1 MKHARR
7 KKGVA
12 REISPPKIE
21 SKLDYGPFACAWDLN
36 ADINEDQEIG
46 MKDISTIA
54 RHFGEHYP

>member
-21 SKLDYGPFACAWDLN
+21 SKLDYGRTHFQQR
-36 ADINEDQEIG
+36 NEGKIVNLLLSL
-46 MKDISTIA
+46 KSL
-54 RHFGEHYP
+54 